1 MKFSAWGVSLLS
13 LAAGVGIGYWLGCRA
28 TVSPKGSSLPA
39 AEVRTEPRA
48 VDGEAVLALKA
59 RIAGLEDSLS
69 RSRRREHERQAGAEG
84 ATNAPPRPR
93 KPWSQKVWLE
103 DLRANNPKEY
113 ERVMAFRVQMRERL
127 KDQESR
133 MSSYY
138 ETLEIDA
145 ADSER
150 LKNFEATIE
159 VMQRL
164 SELRALRY
172 SDDDSQ
178 RPPPDEM
185 HRVFSD
191 ARRLFEKERGYQLR
205 ELGQAL
211 GFDGAD
217 FEASVNLIFENTSI
231 PSGIGGR
238 GNRRSPPPPTR

>member
-1 MKFSAWGVSLLS
+1 MRLFTWGVPLLS
-13 LAAGVGIGYWLGCRA
+13 LAAGVGIGYWLGCRPP
-28 TVSPKGSSLPA
+28 VLPDGNPPPEV
-39 AEVRTEPRA
+39 EVRTVPRA
-48 VDGEAVLALKA
+48 ADGEAVLALKA

-69 RSRRREHERQAGAEG
+69 RSRRRERERQAGNGA

-93 KPWSQKVWLE
+93 KPWSQKEWLE

-113 ERVMAFRVQMRERL
+113 ERVMAFRAQMRERL

-150 LKNFEATIE
+150 LKNFEATLE
-159 VMQRL
+159 MMQRL
-164 SELRALRY
+164 SELRALLY

-185 HRVFSD
+185 HRIFSD

-205 ELGQAL
+205 ELGQSL

-231 PSGIGGR
+231 PSGVGGR
-238 GNRRSPPPPTR
+238 GNRRPPPTPTR